1 MRFVL
6 ASRNAHKLAEYRAIL
21 APHDVAPMPDGIE
34 LPPEGVTSF
43 EANARAKA
51 EALARALS
59 RGAGRSAA
67 PPAGAGS
74 PAAVSPVVAPGAI
87 VIADDSGIEV
97 AALGGAPG
105 VISAR
110 YAGHEGDD
118 VANNARL
125 LTELNA
131 LPGEHDRAARFV
143 CVIAFVPDGAVAAQ
157 AVRGEWPGAIAAAPR
172 GAAGFGYDPL
182 FVPTGLSFAVAEMTE
197 SDKNAQSHRA
207 RAARALLAR
216 LAASA

>member
-67 PPAGAGS
+67 PPAGAVS

-157 AVRGEWPGAIAAAPR
+157 AVRGEWPGAIAAAPMEVISTISVICP
-172 GAAGFGYDPL
+172 GFRVALP
-182 FVPTGLSFAVAEMTE
+182 VAVCPTSKSRFRTSEPNPTLDTFTE
-197 SDKNAQSHRA
+197 
-207 RAARALLAR
+207 
-216 LAASA
+216 